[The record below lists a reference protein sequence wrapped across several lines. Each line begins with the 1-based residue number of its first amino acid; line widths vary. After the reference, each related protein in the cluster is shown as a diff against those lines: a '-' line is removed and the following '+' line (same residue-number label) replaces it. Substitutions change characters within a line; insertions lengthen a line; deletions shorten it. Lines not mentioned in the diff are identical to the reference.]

1 MLSSSSMCARAWG
14 RLCARA
20 RARRVVLS
28 SSMCASHARLSGASG
43 CVSGRPSIAIAAP
56 VLGGPERLCSL
67 LHLVQS
73 SGRKVF
79 WAWAAAAQRSAPSDA
94 ELRAIGFG
102 GSVWAA
108 GSRTE
113 PNLLVLLHGL
123 GDMPRPFAKLAERL
137 ALPQTSALALRA
149 PLPLPAGLD
158 GFAWHEAFEIDGDLI
173 QPNTGE
179 RRRTGSLASATR
191 TRLRSLVRLLGQ
203 HGWPRRRLF
212 LFGFAQGGTAALDF
226 ACHGGGLERARV
238 MTGAYAAAAA
248 SGPTGDANGCAMGAL
263 GGVISW
269 CGLPL
274 PEAVLP
280 ESSLPESSLPNAGVR
295 GSHRTDEDSLRGMPD
310 TALQGTPLRG
320 TPLLLACGDRD
331 PLMPLALARRLFES
345 ARTRLGLRLRE
356 GTDEG
361 TDAETDED
369 RDAPPWALVQDRA
382 PAAEWH
388 LLRGKAQAMVGN
400 ADEAR
405 TLMRFLARY
414 LELAASLE
422 DDPGLHRVV

>member
-1 MLSSSSMCARAWG
+1 M
-14 RLCARA
+14 
-20 RARRVVLS
+20 
-28 SSMCASHARLSGASG
+28 
-43 CVSGRPSIAIAAP
+43 
-56 VLGGPERLCSL
+56 
-67 LHLVQS
+67 
-73 SGRKVF
+73 
-79 WAWAAAAQRSAPSDA
+79 
-94 ELRAIGFG
+94 AIGFG

-123 GDMPRPFAKLAERL
+123 GDTPRPFAKLAERL

-158 GFAWHEAFEIDGDLI
+158 GFAWHEAFELDTGDLI

-191 TRLRSLVRLLGQ
+191 TRLRRLVRLLVQ
-203 HGWPRRRLF
+203 HGWPHRRLF

-226 ACHGGGLERARV
+226 VCHGGGLERARV
-238 MTGAYAAAAA
+238 MTGADAVAAA
-248 SGPTGDANGCAMGAL
+248 SGPTAGASGCAMGAL

-280 ESSLPESSLPNAGVR
+280 ESSLPESSLPDAGVR
-295 GSHRTDEDSLRGMPD
+295 GSHRTDDDSLPGMPDTALRGMPD

-320 TPLLLACGDRD
+320 TPLLLACGDQD
-331 PLMPLALARRLFES
+331 PLMPLALACRLFES

-356 GTDEG
+356 GTGKGTG
-361 TDAETDED
+361 TDAETDVD

-382 PAAEWH
+382 PAAELH